1 MQMPLMAQAVA
12 DAIGATKRQVQLW
25 TDAKIIKCIP
35 ETDRLGPGRQ
45 RHYERDEIPIAAL
58 VAATATFRLPIRLL
72 DLLSCTIRH
81 LVARGDDDLPSGAGH
96 PASWYRQALAGEFES
111 FIVLPYH
118 REGVAWR
125 YREAAL
131 KYLDDDYGYPVFL
144 IPVRPIV
151 LRVAQKL
158 NA

>member
-1 MQMPLMAQAVA
+1 MAQAVA

-25 TDAKIIKCIP
+25 TDHGVVRCIP

-58 VAATATFRLPIRLL
+58 VAAAAQFRLPIRML
-72 DLLSCTIRH
+72 DLLSWMIRM
-81 LVARGDDDLPSGAGH
+81 LIERGDEDLPRGR

-118 REGVAWR
+118 RESAGWPD
-125 YREAAL
+125 REGL
-131 KYLDDDYGYPVFL
+131 EGYLAENFPFFL
-144 IPVRPIV
+144 IPVQPIV
-151 LRVAQKL
+151 RKVAQKL
-158 NA
+158 KV

>member
-1 MQMPLMAQAVA
+1 MAQAVA

-25 TDAKIIKCIP
+25 TDAGVVQCIP

-58 VAATATFRLPIRLL
+58 VAAAAPFRLPIRML
-72 DLLSCTIRH
+72 DQLSWTIRH
-81 LVARGDDDLPSGAGH
+81 LVACGDDDLPRGVGH

-125 YREAAL
+125 HREAAL

-151 LRVAQKL
+151 RRAARKL
-158 NA
+158 NG